1 MADTL
6 MTTSVGP
13 TNSIRTQYISR
24 FQRQVAQQRLYDLLA
39 VDYTT
44 FAGGLSMDEMM
55 RGSSIQ
61 INFSSGL
68 QPGTT
73 AISETAD
80 VTPQVIRDATA
91 SVTPTS
97 RGEAVQWSENL
108 EIQAYTDLA
117 DATLEAVGNNA
128 GESIDLLA
136 QAQAL
141 QGSWVERAAA
151 RASLDAGTVS
161 HRASD
166 SIFRQAAIKLLRLQA
181 PGFMSPD
188 GSAMRWAAIMAPEP
202 FHDIAESGNVND
214 IGLYQDSGIHLAWS
228 LARIGNFDLVVSPF
242 AKVFGAAGADNGSGA
257 AASLIGAAVN
267 RLATSVT
274 TADDVATNSAYGD
287 WLWIGVEETAN
298 THYATNEAV
307 KLLSAATTTLTIAGS
322 GPNHGLRYDHTN
334 TTTDYVRNADS
345 VYPIVFGGPQSLVKV
360 YATDIGPYGKLVGPD
375 VSGLLEQ
382 WKHVGWKYYGNYGR
396 LSQNRLLRWE
406 VSTSYEA

>member
-1 MADTL
+1 MTDTL

-13 TNSIRTQYISR
+13 TNAFRTQYIPVYL
-24 FQRQVAQQRLYDLLA
+24 RQVAQMRLYDQLA
-39 VDYTT
+39 VPYTN
-44 FAGGLSMDEMM
+44 FSGGLSMDELM
-55 RGSSIQ
+55 RGTSIQ
-61 INFSSGL
+61 VNFSSGL

-73 AISETAD
+73 AISQTAD

-97 RGEAVQWSENL
+97 RGEAVQWAEL
-108 EIQAYTDLA
+108 VDIQAYTDVGM
-117 DATLEAVGNNA
+117 ATMEAVGLNA

-141 QGSWVERAAA
+141 QGTNVERATA

-166 SIFRQAAIKLLRLQA
+166 SIFRQAQIKLLRLQA
-181 PGFMSPD
+181 PGFIASD
-188 GSAMRWAAIMAPEP
+188 GSTQVWMAIMAPEP
-202 FHDIAESGNVND
+202 FHDISESGNVND
-214 IGLYQDSGIHLAWS
+214 IGLYQDMGIHLNWE
-228 LARIGNFDLVVSPF
+228 LAQVGAFRLVVSPF

-257 AASLIGAAVN
+257 AASLIAASAN
-267 RLATSVT
+267 RLATTVT
-274 TADDVATNSAYGD
+274 TADDID

-298 THYATNEAV
+298 THYATNEPV
-307 KLLSAATTTLTIAGS
+307 KYISAATTTITFLGA
-322 GPNHGLRYDHTN
+322 GPNGGLRYDHTN
-334 TTTDYVRNADS
+334 TSTDYVRNADS

-360 YATDIGPYGKLVGPD
+360 FATDVGEYGTIVGPD
-375 VSGLLEQ
+375 VSGLLDQ

-396 LSQNRLLRWE
+396 LSNHRVLRWE